1 MALAN
6 LWILVLVGVL
16 LRNAGPVL
24 ILYRDLTPNTPCR
37 NTLRFANASRGP
49 GACCDGWLFFGGGDW
64 EGGGNVKTPAVSGCA
79 HGVVMGG
86 RPIIA
91 WHELGSSPRLA
102 KMNATLSAG

>member
-16 LRNAGPVL
+16 LRNAGPVV
-24 ILYRDLTPNTPCR
+24 ILYRDLTPNTPCQ

-64 EGGGNVKTPAVSGCA
+64 EGGGEHQDPRRV
-79 HGVVMGG
+79 GVCSWCGDGWAPDNRM
-86 RPIIA
+86 A
-91 WHELGSSPRLA
+91 
-102 KMNATLSAG
+102 